1 MKTEMLPISS
11 GPMLLALLEA
21 MRPWQWTKNLLVW
34 APLFFAHRWRDPSSL
49 GATALGFAA
58 FCCAASALYL
68 LNDIL
73 DREADRQHEKKR
85 HRPIASGR
93 LPVGAAIGAFAG
105 LLAVAGLLAWQLGMP
120 QGGRPFGMWLALYA
134 TQTTL
139 YSFWLKHVVILD
151 CLVIAI
157 GFLLRVLGGGAAA
170 GVECSSWILLCTFF
184 FALFLACCKRREEVA
199 RHGAGRGGTRQSLKD
214 YDLPFLD
221 QLIAPLAALS
231 ILSYALYTVAPE
243 TVLRHGSRQIQATVP
258 FVVFG
263 VFRYLFLVHRRG
275 EGMDTA
281 KTLFRDPQ
289 LLVGAAGW
297 VAVAGWA
304 ISA

>member
-1 MKTEMLPISS
+1 
-11 GPMLLALLEA
+11 MLLALLEA

-34 APLFFAHRWRDPSSL
+34 APLFFAHKWRDSAAL
-49 GATALGFAA
+49 GSTAAGFAA
-58 FCCAASALYL
+58 FCLAASSLYL

-93 LPVGAAIGAFAG
+93 LPLPVALTACAALLAAAGGIAFALG
-105 LLAVAGLLAWQLGMP
+105 LPAN
-120 QGGRPFGMWLALYA
+120 GRPFGLWIGLYA
-134 TQTTL
+134 FQTIL
-139 YSFWLKHVVILD
+139 YSFWLKHIVILD

-243 TVLRHGSRQIQATVP
+243 TVARHGSRNIQVTVP

-281 KTLFRDPQ
+281 KTLFRDSH
-289 LLVGAAGW
+289 LLIGAAGW
-297 VAVAGWA
+297 VAASFWA